1 MRPRRGSRII
11 ALCCAAAASM
21 AAAACTAPAAAAP
34 VPVPAPAPAPA
45 LAAPVAYATIAA
57 QSHLTFTG
65 VQAGAPFTAV
75 FRRFRAA
82 IDFSP
87 EALAQSRFDVVIE
100 MQSVDSRD
108 EDRDGTMR
116 GADIFSVARWPTA
129 HYVTHSFEK
138 TAAGF
143 EAMGSLTL
151 RGVTRDVPIAFQFAA
166 TRGGATLKGAAEV
179 KRLDFGVG
187 QGDWKSTEWIGN
199 DVKIDFSLALTPK
212 H

>member
-1 MRPRRGSRII
+1 MRSFYRARII
-11 ALCCAAAASM
+11 YLGCAAAAY
-21 AAAACTAPAAAAP
+21 AASGAAAAAP
-34 VPVPAPAPAPA
+34 APP
-45 LAAPVAYATIAA
+45 AYATIAA
-57 QSHLTFTG
+57 QSHLAFSG

-75 FRRFRAA
+75 FRQFDAA
-82 IDFSP
+82 IVFSP
-87 EALAQSRFDVVIE
+87 DALAESRFDVVIK
-100 MQSVDSRD
+100 MQSVDSQD
-108 EDRDGTMR
+108 ADRDGTMR
-116 GADIFSVARWPTA
+116 GADIFDVARWPTA
-129 HYVTHSFEK
+129 HYVTRSFEK

-187 QGDWKSTEWIGN
+187 QGDWKNTEWIGN
-199 DVKIDFSLALTPK
+199 DVKIDFSLALAPK